1 MKKQFKNILKINLII
16 GKKQNLVMR
25 KKKAVRGRNIII
37 ANGEKKISIN
47 KKKEWYRLSRKI
59 KWGEQKWNR

>member
-1 MKKQFKNILKINLII
+1 
-16 GKKQNLVMR
+16 MR

-37 ANGEKKISIN
+37 ENGKKKKMNLN

-59 KWGEQKWNR
+59 KWGEGEWNR